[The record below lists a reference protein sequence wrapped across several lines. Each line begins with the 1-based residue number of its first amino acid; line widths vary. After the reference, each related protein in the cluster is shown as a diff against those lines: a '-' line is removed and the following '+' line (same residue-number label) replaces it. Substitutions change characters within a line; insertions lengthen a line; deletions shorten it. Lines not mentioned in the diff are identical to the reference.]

1 MAKSENNV
9 LTHGL
14 SGKIGDLLVFRNVNG
29 KTIVS
34 KAPAKSSK
42 APSEKQM
49 EHRENFQEAVIYG
62 NSVRL
67 TPELKALYESSLQE
81 GQTLYRVAL
90 ADFMKAPKIKEVN
103 MDEYTGLKGSRIVI
117 RAIDDFMVKEVVVAI
132 YATDATLV
140 EQGFAAKH
148 INGLDWI
155 YTATQNNQVGAKIV
169 ITASDIPG
177 NHTVSQIDMAI
188 GTENQPPMPPSK
200 N

>member
-34 KAPAKSSK
+34 KVPAKSSK
-42 APSEKQM
+42 APSEKQI

-177 NHTVSQIDMAI
+177 NHTVSQIDMEI
-188 GTENQPPMPPSK
+188 GTENQPPMPPSI

>member
-34 KAPAKSSK
+34 KVPAKSSK
-42 APSEKQM
+42 APSEKQI

-177 NHTVSQIDMAI
+177 NHTVSQIDMEN
-188 GTENQPPMPPSK
+188 GTENQPPMPPSI